1 MANRGVKK
9 QSNSIYYNI
18 DIYNDN
24 STNADISSKFQ
35 TAFNSPLLMDTS
47 NYEVAVARARIP
59 LDQIPLSQE
68 NIPFNKWQIE
78 IGVPLTEG
86 YGYTYYNSYVPQFLP
101 RIVEN
106 NYNTATLGINNLNL
120 GTMTILA
127 GTSSPSGTVVPT
139 ITPSSTPPQQGF
151 TTTFDFSAHTNVSN
165 IAYSQNYIVE
175 CTDTRVFRFTY
186 DKVLIPSSTWDI
198 QIVMGTSAR
207 IVAMCASQLRDNVY
221 VLGYQPDAGGSWTI
235 VEIYEGGGA
244 APLPLNSDGNAFPSN
259 IGIYSMSCSD
269 QCLSVTVNKTAVSV
283 TPDIT
288 LPIVYTIVG
297 QITRYNVA
305 QPYRKGILLT
315 YLDSENLYYQAGT
328 NPYHN
333 ATFRM
338 TDKET
343 AGVSTKSFNVPDYQ
357 NNYIMRFLGSDEWNN
372 LLVCI
377 QSSVDNT
384 YSIVAYDKVIGETS
398 DPIYTIQMGSQNPVS
413 LTKFTA
419 TPAPPTLSPSLSP
432 NYQVMT
438 INQYLRQINLAFG
451 FIFSQIP
458 LPYSSP
464 TAAPRLV
471 YNSATAIVS
480 IVTDVGCASSLT
492 TACVINFNQLLWS
505 LFKFNSIAAVN
516 TALPSTAGVVRTLTI
531 DNAILP
537 ANLTNTPQPNS
548 TMYRFS
554 DLTRIIIGTTR
565 MGVLGDNQNNDKL
578 LVNIGDFT
586 VDTEEGIPNLII
598 YNPFILRYYK
608 LYQNTPLTNIDVFV
622 SYANRAG
629 EVFPITISP
638 YNSIGLK
645 LEFHRIPL
653 IQ

>member
-1 MANRGVKK
+1 
-9 QSNSIYYNI
+9 
-18 DIYNDN
+18 
-24 STNADISSKFQ
+24 
-35 TAFNSPLLMDTS
+35 
-47 NYEVAVARARIP
+47 
-59 LDQIPLSQE
+59 
-68 NIPFNKWQIE
+68 
-78 IGVPLTEG
+78 
-86 YGYTYYNSYVPQFLP
+86 
-101 RIVEN
+101 
-106 NYNTATLGINNLNL
+106 
-120 GTMTILA
+120 
-127 GTSSPSGTVVPT
+127 
-139 ITPSSTPPQQGF
+139 
-151 TTTFDFSAHTNVSN
+151 
-165 IAYSQNYIVE
+165 
-175 CTDTRVFRFTY
+175 
-186 DKVLIPSSTWDI
+186 
-198 QIVMGTSAR
+198 
-207 IVAMCASQLRDNVY
+207 
-221 VLGYQPDAGGSWTI
+221 
-235 VEIYEGGGA
+235 
-244 APLPLNSDGNAFPSN
+244 
-259 IGIYSMSCSD
+259 
-269 QCLSVTVNKTAVSV
+269 
-283 TPDIT
+283 
-288 LPIVYTIVG
+288 
-297 QITRYNVA
+297 
-305 QPYRKGILLT
+305 
-315 YLDSENLYYQAGT
+315 
-328 NPYHN
+328 
-333 ATFRM
+333 
-338 TDKET
+338 
-343 AGVSTKSFNVPDYQ
+343 
-357 NNYIMRFLGSDEWNN
+357 
-372 LLVCI
+372 
-377 QSSVDNT
+377 
-384 YSIVAYDKVIGETS
+384 
-398 DPIYTIQMGSQNPVS
+398 
-413 LTKFTA
+413 
-419 TPAPPTLSPSLSP
+419 
-432 NYQVMT
+432 MT